1 MKWKEERLQMK
12 EVFYKIGEVAEI
24 LNIEQYTLRYLEH
37 TLKLKIKRDERS
49 DRLYTEAD
57 LETLRLILKL
67 KNEKGLNTTAIRM
80 ALGNMEE
87 TSETS
92 LAPLT
97 SNLSS
102 IDVIELATTVKK
114 IADQNDELISQ
125 NKLLQKKLEELELK
139 MQKRDEKREERI
151 DELIKIWRKEQEDR
165 NKSWLS
171 KLTRK

>member
-1 MKWKEERLQMK
+1 MK
-12 EVFYKIGEVAEI
+12 EIFYKIGEVAEM
-24 LNIEQYTLRYLEH
+24 LNIEQHTLRYLEH
-37 TLKLKIKRDERS
+37 TLRLKIKRDERS

-87 TSETS
+87 SSATAVATQ
-92 LAPLT
+92 PN
-97 SNLSS
+97 NLVN
-102 IDVIELATTVKK
+102 IDVVELATTIRK
-114 IADQNDELISQ
+114 IADQNDVLLSQ
-125 NKLLQKKLEELELK
+125 NKVLQQKIDDLEVK

-151 DELIKIWRKEQEDR
+151 DELIKIWKKEQDDR